1 MKSCQVFTASLCVRD
16 TSSKGSSPPTGQ
28 RDPLRP
34 TRQVDDHSSLPVAFP
49 DPTMQRL
56 PTHATTQNT
65 SLPSPTVHSTVVA
78 PRRPAIQPSRPIA
91 EHASNVHRRSARSRP
106 RSLAHDLSPTSSRPR
121 AGARFA
127 ARSALRIGVAAPNG
141 SASLHRMDLT
151 ALLRGAGRE
160 HLCRLT
166 TSAVLT
172 HSQRMRGVIFRI
184 GAHSGM

>member
-78 PRRPAIQPSRPIA
+78 PRRPAIQPLRPIA

-106 RSLAHDLSPTSSRPR
+106 RSLAHDLSPTISRPR
-121 AGARFA
+121 SLAHELSPTSRCPVRSSQRTQ
-127 ARSALRIGVAAPNG
+127 ARSRSAERLRLPASDG
-141 SASLHRMDLT
+141 SHGLT
-151 ALLRGAGRE
+151 ARRGTRTP
-160 HLCRLT
+160 LP
-166 TSAVLT
+166 T
-172 HSQRMRGVIFRI
+172 HHI
-184 GAHSGM
+184 GSVDS